1 MPTHRVGRTDD
12 LWSLADRYYGD
23 RSAWRL
29 ILEAN
34 RGVLRD
40 ENTPLRPG
48 LLLIIPL
55 NAEDAAG
62 WSDVTNDEYGVER
75 ELRIN
80 VEADPYEELQRLGLI
95 DDDVRTPSTDRC
107 QKLKLWGA
115 LAFSVLLLIIL
126 LLCGA
131 VALLQG

>member
-1 MPTHRVGRTDD
+1 MPTHRVGRSDD

-29 ILEAN
+29 IFDAN

-55 NAEDAAG
+55 NAEDAAD
-62 WSDVTNDEYGVER
+62 WSDVADDEYGVER
-75 ELRIN
+75 EQRIN
-80 VEADPYEELQRLGLI
+80 VHADPIEELLRLGII
-95 DDDVRTPSTDRC
+95 DEDPRRRRGDLR
-107 QKLKLWGA
+107 Q
-115 LAFSVLLLIIL
+115 
-126 LLCGA
+126 
-131 VALLQG
+131 

>member
-1 MPTHRVGRTDD
+1 MPTHRVDRADD

-62 WSDVTNDEYGVER
+62 WSDVTDDEYGVER
-75 ELRIN
+75 EQRIN
-80 VEADPYEELQRLGLI
+80 VEADPYEELLRLGFI
-95 DDDVRTPSTDRC
+95 DEDVRKPGADRR
-107 QKLKLWGA
+107 QRLKLWGA
-115 LAFSVLLLIIL
+115 LIASALLLIIL

-131 VALLQG
+131 VALFQG